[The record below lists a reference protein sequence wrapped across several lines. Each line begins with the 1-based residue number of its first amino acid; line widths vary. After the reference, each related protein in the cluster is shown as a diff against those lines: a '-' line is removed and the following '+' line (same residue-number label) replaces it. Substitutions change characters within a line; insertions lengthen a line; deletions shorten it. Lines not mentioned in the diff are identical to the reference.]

1 MGRLNFA
8 VLQHVAADKYLKTC
22 GLTSVLQ
29 CRTRLQSF
37 YTGFPILK
45 CLWDSGPPENTV
57 PANSSRMPIHFRGSL
72 ASYSKLLTLS
82 NNTAFQ
88 ARATVGVRDIALE
101 EGEPDFRK
109 PSSPRSGFCFA
120 QTRFPITGFSFIFA
134 SLGPGIKVRDKWLV
148 IPRNSGSRQGFAS
161 RSLSGGIACAPG
173 CRSRDKLS
181 PA

>member
-1 MGRLNFA
+1 LGRLNFA

-82 NNTAFQ
+82 NKYRISGEGDRRSSRYSSRGRGARFQ
-88 ARATVGVRDIALE
+88 KAV
-101 EGEPDFRK
+101 
-109 PSSPRSGFCFA
+109 
-120 QTRFPITGFSFIFA
+120 FA
-134 SLGPGIKVRDKWLV
+134 SKRLLFCPDSVSDHGFQLYLRLTRSW
-148 IPRNSGSRQGFAS
+148 NQSARQMARHSAQFW
-161 RSLSGGIACAPG
+161 I
-173 CRSRDKLS
+173 
-181 PA
+181 